1 MCLFY
6 MSFYGIDVKETG
18 NMSTDNKREV
28 KFMEDSKE
36 ELKNNTAEGNE
47 GAGKVDTQTTEK
59 NQNEGNVDVDVKAE
73 AQKIADAMV
82 AKKMKGMPSKE
93 ELKAFKDWQETQ
105 KTEAQKQA
113 EKETEYQKTLSEK
126 ESLAQEN
133 QVLRAGVNSDDVD
146 YVVFKVSKME
156 GEFEE
161 NLEKF
166 LKDNPKYLGKEQEQ
180 ENKQTSNGLQTQ
192 KQSNQSESGV
202 TAILK
207 AKHPE
212 LFK

>member
-1 MCLFY
+1 MA
-6 MSFYGIDVKETG
+6 
-18 NMSTDNKREV
+18 NNN
-28 KFMEDSKE
+28 E
-36 ELKNNTAEGNE
+36 ELDKKETAEGNE
-47 GAGKVDTQTTEK
+47 GAGEVDTQTTEK
-59 NQNEGNVDVDVKAE
+59 NKNEGNAEVDVKAE

-105 KTEAQKQA
+105 KTEAEKQA
-113 EKETEYQKTLSEK
+113 EKETEYQKTLSK
-126 ESLAQEN
+126 NTDLEN
-133 QVLRAGVNSDDVD
+133 ENKAFRMGVNKDDVD

-166 LKDNPKYLGKEQEQ
+166 LKDNPKYLEKEQVQ
-180 ENKQTSNGLQTQ
+180 ENKQTSNGVQTQ
-192 KQSNQSESGV
+192 KQTNSNESGV

>member
-1 MCLFY
+1 MAD
-6 MSFYGIDVKETG
+6 ID
-18 NMSTDNKREV
+18 N
-28 KFMEDSKE
+28 KE
-36 ELKNNTAEGNE
+36 ELKNDTAEGNE

-59 NQNEGNVDVDVKAE
+59 NQNEGNADVDVKAE

-126 ESLAQEN
+126 ESLAQEY

-166 LKDNPKYLGKEQEQ
+166 LKENPKYLGKEQEQ
-180 ENKQTSNGLQTQ
+180 ENKQTSNGVQTQ
-192 KQSNQSESGV
+192 KQNNLNESGV